1 MKINDT
7 IKTMLNHRSIRK
19 WKEEKV
25 SDEILETLFNVA
37 NRTSTSIGMQTA
49 SIIRIT
55 DKEKRAQIAE
65 ITTQN
70 YVNEAPEFW
79 VFIADHFRNNQIL
92 EEANAEKNFSHD
104 IDRFFSGVTDAALM
118 AQNVANAIESLGMGF
133 VFFGSVLNDPEK
145 LVEIL
150 ELPKYTMPVLGL
162 GFGYPD
168 QDPKIKPRMNYENR
182 IFENKY
188 KIYDNYHEIFK
199 EYDKVM
205 DTYYDLRNTKKTVG
219 TFTEQA
225 VQKYSSQQELRQKL
239 IEVARMQGYDL

>member
-1 MKINDT
+1 MKMNET

-19 WKEEKV
+19 WKDEKV
-25 SDEILETLFNVA
+25 SDDILETLFNVA

-55 DKEKRAQIAE
+55 DKDKRDKIAE

-92 EEANAEKNFSHD
+92 EEVKSKKNYTHD
-104 IDRFFSGVTDAALM
+104 VDRFFSGVTDAALM

-133 VFFGSVLNDPEK
+133 VFFGSILNDSEK
-145 LVEIL
+145 LIEIL
-150 ELPKYTMPVLGL
+150 ELPKYTMPVLGI

-168 QDPKIKPRMNYENR
+168 QDPEIKPRMNYENR

-199 EYDKVM
+199 EYDKIM

-219 TFTEQA
+219 KFTQQA

-239 IEVARMQGYDL
+239 IEIARKQGYNL

>member
-1 MKINDT
+1 MNET

-19 WKEEKV
+19 WTNEKV
-25 SDEILETLFNVA
+25 SDEILEILFKVA

-55 DKEKRAQIAE
+55 DKEIRAKIAE

-79 VFIADHFRNNQIL
+79 IFIADNFRNNQIL
-92 EEANAEKNFSHD
+92 EEANAEKNYTHD
-104 IDRFFSGVTDAALM
+104 VDRFFSGVTDAALM

-133 VFFGSVLNDPEK
+133 VFFGSILNDSEK
-145 LVEIL
+145 LIEIL
-150 ELPKYTMPVLGL
+150 ELPKYTMPVLGI

-168 QDPKIKPRMNYENR
+168 QNPQLKPRMNYENR
-182 IFENKY
+182 VFENKY
-188 KIYDNYHEIFK
+188 KIYDNYHKMFK
-199 EYDKVM
+199 EYDKLM

-219 TFTEQA
+219 TFTEQ
-225 VQKYSSQQELRQKL
+225 VLQKYSVQEELRQKV
-239 IEVARMQGYDL
+239 IEVAKKQGYEL